1 MVRNGFLYTFYKG
14 NPATGSKLLWRD
26 LFMSET
32 ENQIRFKM
40 GRNYFSAK
48 NRKKE
53 KS

>member
-26 LFMSET
+26 LFMGET
-32 ENQIRFKM
+32 ENEIRFKI
-40 GRNYFSAK
+40 GKIIFRPK
-48 NRKKE
+48 IEKKE